1 MGEFGKDIK
10 KVMTMDSLASEINVY
25 SIDCI
30 LEKKIVPRKKNN
42 KKEVIILGFA
52 WSEKQ
57 NRIGCCLKDY
67 SLSFWDA
74 TDQFEDEKNFNVSSF
89 AVDYQI
95 NIWYIEFLNCW
106 MTTDRSNIIN
116 VWNIESEILD
126 YHIGNPII
134 SEGIID
140 IIPIPYIK
148 LVVVASLNRKLTVW
162 DFFKRLLIFVIDLK
176 QGGIHSL
183 KFFSSYQVLITA
195 GYENSIALWEISPVF
210 LDHSL
215 LGMKVEKKTYF

>member
-10 KVMTMDSLASEINVY
+10 KVMTLDSLASEINVY
-25 SIDCI
+25 SLDCI
-30 LEKKIVPRKKNN
+30 LEKKIMPRKKNN
-42 KKEVIILGFA
+42 KKEVIILEFA

-57 NRIGCCLKDY
+57 NRVGCCLKDY

-74 TDQFEDEKNFNVSSF
+74 ADQFEAEKNFNVSSF
-89 AVDYQI
+89 TIDYQT

-116 VWNIESEILD
+116 IWNIESETLD
-126 YHIGNPII
+126 YHITNPII
-134 SEGIID
+134 SMGIID
-140 IIPIPYIK
+140 IVPIPYIK
-148 LVVVASLNRKLTVW
+148 LVVVAALDRKLTVW
-162 DFFKRLLIFVIDLK
+162 DLFKRLLVLVIDLT

-183 KFFSSYQVLITA
+183 KFFTSYQVLITA
-195 GYENSIALWEISPVF
+195 GYENSIALWEISPAF

-215 LGMKVEKKTYF
+215 LGIYH